1 MARYHNYKA
10 NLAILQQAPDQDLT
24 NEFIQSGII
33 NKFVMQFELS
43 WRLLKG
49 VLVHEGIAKTS
60 ISSPRKVIEAAHV
73 TYEFIDENLW
83 LGMLADRRQ
92 HEYAY
97 DTALAESLVTTILE
111 SYLAAFERLL
121 DELESLYGKEFLKTL

>member
-1 MARYHNYKA
+1 
-10 NLAILQQAPDQDLT
+10 
-24 NEFIQSGII
+24 
-33 NKFVMQFELS
+33 MQFELS

-83 LGMLADRRQ
+83 LGILADRRQ

-97 DTALAESLVTTILE
+97 DVALTESLVTTILD
-111 SYLAAFERLL
+111 SYLAAFEQLL
-121 DELESLYGKEFLKTL
+121 KNLESLYGKEFLKTL